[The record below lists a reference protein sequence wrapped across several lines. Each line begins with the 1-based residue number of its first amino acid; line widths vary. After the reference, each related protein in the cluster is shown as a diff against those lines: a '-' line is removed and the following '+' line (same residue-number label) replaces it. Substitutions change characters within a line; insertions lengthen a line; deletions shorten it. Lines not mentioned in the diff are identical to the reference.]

1 MGVIQQALAGAKE
14 CQPGPATVFSLWR
27 HYGWQIELF
36 FREIKSRMQFGCYV
50 LQKFAAVERY
60 LDLVLMGMLLLEN
73 ERLQQLRTQGTP
85 HERGGEPWV
94 QARTTDRLRAL
105 EMTCQAWNVEV
116 LEHRLQTARE
126 RQNLLHQL
134 RQIIPCQAA

>member
-36 FREIKSRMQFGCYV
+36 FRELKSRMQFGCYV

-60 LDLVLMGMLLLEN
+60 LDLILMGMLLLEK
-73 ERLQQLRTQGTP
+73 ERLQQIQAEGGSGRTRWRAVVASADNGQAP
-85 HERGGEPWV
+85 RG
-94 QARTTDRLRAL
+94 
-105 EMTCQAWNVEV
+105 
-116 LEHRLQTARE
+116 
-126 RQNLLHQL
+126 
-134 RQIIPCQAA
+134 